1 MWTGLEIDQA
11 LNCKVGA
18 LKDNTFNGI
27 SINSKKI
34 SKGDLFIPIKGARFD
49 GHNFVVEALKNGAYA
64 SLAEKPYSKKLEKVK
79 KKVIFVDDT
88 YKSLIKLAIF
98 SRKRAKNS
106 VIISITGS
114 SGKTTLKEWLK
125 EVLSTYYNTYANL
138 GNLNN
143 QIGVPLTLANIPCN
157 SDVSIIEVGMN
168 QPGEIE
174 ALTKII
180 KPNIAIITNIGSAHI
195 GNFKTKKDIAAE
207 KSQIFKFL
215 TKNDT
220 AIIPKDDKY
229 FKLLKKQA
237 SKKSRNIFSFGKNK
251 DSDFK
256 ITSYQKQQYPV
267 YLINR
272 NKITVKS
279 QFPDEKWEY
288 NIAVILGV
296 AELLKLKLSKV
307 AKKVLSLRPLKG
319 RGMLDELTFNNSKFT
334 LIDESYNSNP
344 SSLKDSLNYL
354 SQRQF
359 VKRRKIIVIG
369 DMLEL
374 GVKSKIF
381 HQNIIPY
388 LEKLKPFSVITVGIF
403 TKAIHDKL
411 NKKIS
416 SFHFN
421 SYENVYNKLIEL
433 LNNHDLIMIKGS
445 NSMELDKVCAELRK
459 KKN

>member
-1 MWTGLEIDQA
+1 MWTGIEIDLA

-18 LKDNTFNGI
+18 FKDSIFNGI

-34 SKGDLFIPIKGARFD
+34 CKGDLFIPIKGARFD
-49 GHNFVVEALKNGAYA
+49 GHNFVYEALKNGAYA
-64 SLAEKPYSKKLEKVK
+64 ALAERPYSKRLENVK
-79 KKVIFVDDT
+79 KQLIFVDDT
-88 YKSLIKLAIF
+88 YKSLVKLAIF

-106 VIISITGS
+106 IIISITGS

-125 EVLSTYYNTYANL
+125 EVLSNYYNTYANL

-143 QIGVPLTLANIPCN
+143 QIGVPLTLANMPLN
-157 SDVSIIEVGMN
+157 TNVSVLEVGMN
-168 QPGEIE
+168 QPGEI
-174 ALTKII
+174 ARLTKII

-195 GNFKTKKDIAAE
+195 GNFKTKKDIASE

-220 AIIPKDDKY
+220 AIIPKDDEY
-229 FKLLKKQA
+229 FKILKKQA
-237 SKKSRNIFSFGKNK
+237 SKKSGNIFSFGKDK
-251 DSDFK
+251 DSEFK
-256 ITSYQKQQYPV
+256 IISYQKQQYPV
-267 YLINR
+267 FLINR
-272 NKITVKS
+272 NKIIVEF
-279 QFPDEKWEY
+279 QCPDKKWEY

-296 AELLKLKLSKV
+296 AQLLNLKLSQV

-319 RGMLDELTFNNSKFT
+319 RGMLNELTFNKTKFT

-344 SSLKDSLNYL
+344 KSLEDSLNFL
-354 SQRQF
+354 SQKQF

-374 GVKSKIF
+374 GNKSKIF
-381 HQNIIPY
+381 HQSVIPY
-388 LEKLKPFSVITVGIF
+388 LERLKPFSVITVGIF
-403 TKAIHDKL
+403 SKVIHDKL

-433 LNNHDLIMIKGS
+433 ISNHDLIMIKGS
-445 NSMELDKVCAELRK
+445 NSIELDKVCAELKK